1 MISLSLSN
9 VAQEYSRGSET
20 TKILGPVSLT
30 LQGPSIN
37 MLMGRSGC
45 GKSTLLR
52 MLGGVR
58 PQGVK
63 TPTVG
68 SIVLQTDQNQPQE
81 VVTCLDDAV
90 TVFQRYSNRPDLTVR
105 QNIEY
110 PFQFTVWKNKVKKE
124 EVQERVQGLLKEVE
138 LEAKQ
143 DLYPHELS
151 GGQNQRVALARA
163 LATRPKI
170 LLLDEPFS
178 ALDPKLRVDM
188 QQLLVNLWS
197 AHPCLVVMVTHDAA
211 EAISLGDRI
220 IVLGGAPATVL
231 LDNQRVVNPS
241 LTSKMLYPKD
251 LAAEEAIV
259 KLLY

>member
-1 MISLSLSN
+1 MSLILNIDGVTQNYSRNGESVSVLSPITLSLS
-9 VAQEYSRGSET
+9 
-20 TKILGPVSLT
+20 
-30 LQGPSIN
+30 GPSMN

-63 TPTVG
+63 VPSAGTI
-68 SIVLQTDQNQPQE
+68 SIVTE
-81 VVTCLDDAV
+81 GKTEAVTTCLDDAV

-110 PFQFTVWKNKVKKE
+110 PFVFKVWKDRVKKE
-124 EVQERVQGLLKEVE
+124 EAQERVQAMLQEVE
-138 LEAKQ
+138 LSQKQ

-163 LATRPKI
+163 LVTHPKI

-197 AHPCLVVMVTHDAA
+197 SHPCLVVMVTHDAT

-220 IVLGGAPATVL
+220 IVLGGSPAKVL
-231 LDNQRVVNPS
+231 MDEVRVPNPS
-241 LTSKMLYPKD
+241 TSNKILYAKD
-251 LAAEEAIV
+251 QSTEDRII